1 MLPKS
6 VARRRANG
14 KSSKSTSHKQQNTR
28 NTKKQ
33 TTLATTSLSLKSDS
47 FRPFGCMFSFSG
59 SSNLSMAISDSFG
72 NPLLLS
78 LCKTSDDDDDD
89 DDDNDVDVV
98 ESITSAWGHCRALN
112 MFSNDEF
119 RVAYYL
125 FASYHYTSVRSRVLR
140 TLFQRAFL

>member
-1 MLPKS
+1 
-6 VARRRANG
+6 
-14 KSSKSTSHKQQNTR
+14 
-28 NTKKQ
+28 
-33 TTLATTSLSLKSDS
+33 
-47 FRPFGCMFSFSG
+47 MFSFSG

-89 DDDNDVDVV
+89 DDDDNDVDVV
-98 ESITSAWGHCRALN
+98 ESIT
-112 MFSNDEF
+112 SNDEF

-125 FASYHYTSVRSRVLR
+125 FVSYHYTSVRSRVLR

>member
-6 VARRRANG
+6 VARRRAPG
-14 KSSKSTSHKQQNTR
+14 KSSTSHKQQNTR
-28 NTKKQ
+28 NTKQQ

-72 NPLLLS
+72 NPLPLP
-78 LCKTSDDDDDD
+78 LCKTSDDDD

-98 ESITSAWGHCRALN
+98 ESITSAWEHCRALN

-125 FASYHYTSVRSRVLR
+125 FVSFHYASARSRVLR
-140 TLFQRAFL
+140 TLFQSAFL